1 MRQAW
6 PLILLTGLVFLAA
19 CGAGGN
25 PPGGSAQPTPIVV
38 SVSPVSVQV
47 QLGTQRQFTATV
59 QGGGSGGPG
68 GVAWTVAGGAGNGT
82 IDTNGL
88 YSAPVGMPGNPLVS
102 VVATSQADP
111 TVSATASVLLTVA
124 PVFGAFPI
132 RFSVKSQNG
141 WQAVNAPVTVG
152 VPLPPALQ
160 GDVNALRVQTQAGAV
175 NVPAQFRIMSRW
187 PDNSLRWVL
196 VDFMA
201 DLSGTG
207 GVGNYQLNNG
217 GTGSAGTTNL
227 VVNNLASTI
236 EVRTGNLNFTVSKT
250 AFRLFESIQVDRD
263 NDGQVDDECLNTAVA
278 RGVVITEG
286 ANQFRMDQIAPTRIV
301 VEEQGPVRAT
311 IVVEGVHRNTTLA
324 QNKLNFIVRI
334 TAWANLPLV
343 KVSYSFRNMTGHGV
357 ATASASAAAAQLAQV
372 TTADAVE
379 FDLPLQL
386 NTATAGALIG
396 GSPATHAAQTLT
408 GAEFMDMQQGYTG
421 THDANDPNNPQ
432 PPGFNVGTGDGSS
445 DPLQNVWP
453 DQGDAMIAYALTG
466 KLSAS
471 GQKAP
476 GWMQVTGNQLRATVA
491 VREFWQQYPKQL
503 RMQADGTMRVG
514 LWPAGTWPLQVFA
527 GAMKTHEMLIGLDR
541 VGSTDANLA
550 GIYANILGDPPLAVQ
565 APKHNAATN
574 VYGEIGVTDDLLTS
588 VADIIPAAQAA
599 VTNHLADLVTQYG
612 DILFDRTDGNGTSTG
627 HEYGFWNWGDGKT
640 HLPGAG
646 WENND
651 WEISRCALTWFAASG
666 NVGMWKLFDAT
677 ARHFRDVDV
686 IHADIGL
693 RFDYTEA
700 GNPAVSGGKASQ
712 QGKTRY
718 SPNNKQHD
726 LGNYHLGENHLDVFK
741 GAFLAEHYLLTGD
754 QLSLD
759 VLKEIYTYLRAS
771 WKRFFDAGNGGVDST
786 MTCPTTWL
794 SNALYIAMAYEV
806 ANGLNDASAVTMR
819 NYVLNAVR
827 DRQDTTSPNDP
838 SGNGFSD
845 STGFFRAWQIGH
857 MAEALEYTRAN
868 SNDAGLDA
876 VIERAM
882 NWLLGTNAGVYMG
895 NLTPAQF
902 GKFYE
907 SPGGSVDFGAPNLMI
922 GAGYV
927 GAFRA
932 SGNVNWQNA
941 TQSLL
946 VAQDPNI
953 DPVTIGDAAIRHSTF
968 AQFFRAGPY
977 MLGCL
982 RP

>member
-1 MRQAW
+1 MRNTW
-6 PLILLTGLVFLAA
+6 PLLLIASTFVLVA
-19 CGAGGN
+19 CGGGGA
-25 PPGGSAQPTPIVV
+25 PPGGSPQPVPIVV
-38 SVSPVSVQV
+38 SISPVSVQV
-47 QLGTQRQFTATV
+47 QLGSTRQFIATV

-68 GVAWTVAGGAGNGT
+68 GVAWTVPGGAGNGT
-82 IDTNGL
+82 IDSNGL
-88 YSAPVGMPGNPLVS
+88 YTAPIAMPSPALVS
-102 VVATSQADP
+102 VVATSIADP
-111 TVSATASVLLTVA
+111 TVSQSSSVLLTVA
-124 PVFGAFPI
+124 PVFGAFPV
-132 RFSVKSQNG
+132 RFSVRSQNG
-141 WQAVNAPVTVG
+141 WQAVTAPVTVG
-152 VPLPPALQ
+152 VPLPPTLHA
-160 GDVNALRVQTQAGAV
+160 DVNQLRVQTQGGATP
-175 NVPAQFRIMSRW
+175 VPAQFRVMSRW
-187 PDNSLRWVL
+187 PDNSIRWVL

-217 GTGSAGTTNL
+217 GTGSAGTSNL
-227 VVNNLASTI
+227 VVINGANSI
-236 EVRTGNLNFTVSKT
+236 EVRTGALTYTVSKT
-250 AFRLFESIQVDRD
+250 AFRLFESILVDRD
-263 NDGQVDDECLNTAVA
+263 NDSQVDDECLNTAVA

-311 IVVEGVHRNTTLA
+311 VVVEGVHRNTTLG
-324 QNKLNFIVRI
+324 QNKLNYIVRI
-334 TAWANLPLV
+334 TSWANLPLV
-343 KVSYSFRNMTGHGV
+343 KVSYSFRNMTNHGV
-357 ATASASAAAAQLAQV
+357 AAATPALAAAQLAQV
-372 TTADAVE
+372 TTADALE

-386 NTATAGALIG
+386 NTGTAGALIG

-408 GAEFMDMQQGYTG
+408 AAEFMDMQQGYTG
-421 THDANDPNNPQ
+421 TYDATDVNNPQ

-453 DQGDAMIAYALTG
+453 DQSDASIAYGLTG

-476 GWMQVTGNQLRATVA
+476 GWMQMTGNQLRATVA
-491 VREFWQQYPKQL
+491 VRDFWQQYPKQL

-514 LWPAGTWPLQVFA
+514 FWPAGTWPLQVFA
-527 GAMKTHEMLIGLDR
+527 GAMKTHEFLIGMDR

-550 GIYANILGDPPLAVQ
+550 GIYANILSDPPLAVQ
-565 APKHNAATN
+565 APKHNAAAR
-574 VYGEIGVTDDLLTS
+574 VYGQIGVTDDLLTS
-588 VADIIPAAQAA
+588 VADVIPAAQAA

-612 DILFDRTDGNGTSTG
+612 DILFDRTDGNGSATG
-627 HEYGFWNWGDGKT
+627 HEFGFWNYGDGKT
-640 HLPGAG
+640 HLPAAG

-651 WEISRCALTWFAASG
+651 WEISRCALAWFACSG
-666 NVGMWKLFDAT
+666 NIGMWKLFDTT

-686 IHADIGL
+686 IHSDIGL

-741 GAFLAEHYLLTGD
+741 GAFLSEHYLLTGD

-759 VLKEIYTYLRAS
+759 ILKELYTYLRGT

-794 SNALYIAMAYEV
+794 SNALYIATAYEM
-806 ANGLNDASAVTMR
+806 ANGLSDSSAAVTR
-819 NYVLNAVR
+819 LYVLNAVR
-827 DRQDTTSPNDP
+827 DRQDTTSPRDP
-838 SGNGFSD
+838 SGNGFDD
-845 STGFFRAWQIGH
+845 SSGFFRAWQVGH
-857 MAEALEYTRAN
+857 IAEALEYTRMN
-868 SNDAGLDA
+868 INDAGMDA
-876 VIERAM
+876 NIERCM
-882 NWLLGTNAGVYMG
+882 NWLLGTNAQVYMG

-907 SPGGSVDFGAPNLMI
+907 SPGGSTDFGAPNLMI

-932 SGNVNWQNA
+932 STNANWQTA

-953 DPVTIGDAAIRHSTF
+953 DPTTIGDAAIRHSTF
-968 AQFFRAGPY
+968 AQFFRAGPLI
-977 MLGCL
+977 LGCL